1 MSIEKSK
8 RPESVP
14 DYAATRVI
22 EAAARMF
29 IYIRKRAEEGDV
41 EAVAIEADIL
51 TPTEERN
58 YRVSLLSSEKQ
69 APLRFCPQC
78 GLTMC
83 YQNEDADG
91 PCDQWVCCGV
101 DVDGIEYRGCF
112 NYVEATPE
120 EARRINP
127 R

>member
-1 MSIEKSK
+1 MSIEKLK

-14 DYAATRVI
+14 DDAATRVI

-29 IYIRKRAEEGDV
+29 IYIRKRAEEGDA
-41 EAVAIEADIL
+41 EAQAIEADIL
-51 TPTEERN
+51 MPTEKQN
-58 YRVSLLSSEKQ
+58 CSVSLLSSEKEV
-69 APLRFCPQC
+69 PLRFCPRC
-78 GLTMC
+78 GLPMC

-101 DVDGIEYRGCF
+101 DVDGVERRGCF
-112 NYVEATPE
+112 NYVEATPA